1 MEFRRVVI
9 ATDFSER
16 SLLAA
21 RWAARNFAGGL
32 DIVLVHAVTLPEPPP
47 FLRGRFP
54 NLPDVEE
61 SARLGA
67 LSRLREV
74 ARSLSAS
81 SVRSEVR
88 IGHAA
93 EQVAAVAREV
103 GADAIVVGRHGD
115 RPGVLHRLGTTA
127 DRLVKIA
134 PAPVL
139 LVTGQRDIATKHI
152 LVALDDADITRTV
165 VDWSRLL
172 AGRFNADITALH
184 VVHSAIL
191 SHIAA
196 GACGRDEATSLS
208 PSEIRAQVCD
218 EGIRW
223 MLGLFDDE
231 PPTPSINPEVAF
243 GMIAHEIVAAAER
256 RRSDLIVLGRTGA
269 GLARRP
275 TLGSVAHH
283 VLHTA
288 RCPVLV
294 VVEPEDDVVDDE
306 NTGWRSRSR
315 RTRPVRQP
323 TGCPRSGSQM
333 RHRVRRRSGVR
344 RSIQFSPDW
353 GPRRPA

>member
-1 MEFRRVVI
+1 MDFRRVVI

-16 SLLAA
+16 SLHAA
-21 RWAARNFAGGL
+21 RWAARNFASGL

-61 SARLGA
+61 SARTGA
-67 LSRLREV
+67 LSRLRDV
-74 ARSLSAS
+74 ARSMPAS
-81 SVRSEVR
+81 GVRSEVR
-88 IGHAA
+88 IGNAA
-93 EQVAAVAREV
+93 EQIAAVAREV
-103 GADAIVVGRHGD
+103 DADAIVVGKHGD
-115 RPGVLHRLGTTA
+115 RPGLLHRLGTTA

-134 PAPVL
+134 AAPVL
-139 LVTGQRDIATKHI
+139 LVTGQRDIAPRHM

-172 AGRFNADITALH
+172 AARFGADITALH

-196 GACGRDEATSLS
+196 SACPLDAAASLS

-218 EGIRW
+218 EGVRW
-223 MLGLFDDE
+223 MRGLFDHE
-231 PPTPSINPEVAF
+231 APAPSITSEVAF
-243 GMIAHEIVAAAER
+243 GPIAHEIVAAAER
-256 RRSDLIVLGRTGA
+256 RHSDLIVLGRTGA

-275 TLGSVAHH
+275 LLGSVAHH

-294 VVEPEDDVVDDE
+294 VVEPEDAILDE
-306 NTGWRSRSR
+306 EN
-315 RTRPVRQP
+315 
-323 TGCPRSGSQM
+323 
-333 RHRVRRRSGVR
+333 
-344 RSIQFSPDW
+344 
-353 GPRRPA
+353 AA